1 MIVKFKSI
9 KNWQNHIY
17 YLFDEDKHQNQE
29 IIGKSFFKNYN
40 LNQEIIDSYHF
51 GKNGRKSRMLSVVI
65 SFKKDTTKIEAQSR
79 FKRVFLEFY
88 NYVNKTYA
96 LGLNIDEL
104 KELVNQIPFVYH
116 GKEENPHFH
125 SFLNRIIYS
134 KKEQRFI
141 SIDFSKKIFVNKF
154 RQLAG
159 WDIQNDSKTSK
170 SKDNYTFKL
179 EQLKQELLKYQNKNE
194 KLDKYIS
201 IALKDL
207 NKGHTDKALE
217 KLQKI
222 KRNNS

>member
-88 NYVNKTYA
+88 HYVNKTYA

-179 EQLKQELLKYQNKNE
+179 EQLKQELVKYQNKNE

-207 NKGHTDKALE
+207 NRGHTDKALE

-222 KRNNS
+222 KRNNP